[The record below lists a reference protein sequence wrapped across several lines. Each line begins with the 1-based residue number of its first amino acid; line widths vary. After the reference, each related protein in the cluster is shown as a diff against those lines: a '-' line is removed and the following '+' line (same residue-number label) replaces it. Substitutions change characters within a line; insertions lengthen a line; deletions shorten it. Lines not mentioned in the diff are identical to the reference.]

1 MSAYGLLLLKKNDE
15 DLLRL
20 LRDQD
25 MVAIE
30 VRYHR
35 SCYQNYVSNDTHVL
49 KGTGEK
55 SEKLNKWWN
64 SRPYA
69 LFVQRMIVE
78 KIVRKGKACSLSY
91 LTEVL
96 NESSIYAFVGHG
108 D

>member
-1 MSAYGLLLLKKNDE
+1 MPNNERIWDAAVEKDYE

-20 LRDQD
+20 LRHQN

-35 SCYQNYVSNDTHVL
+35 SCYQNYVLNDKRVL
-49 KGTGEK
+49 KGNGEK

-69 LFVQRMIVE
+69 LFV
-78 KIVRKGKACSLSY
+78 
-91 LTEVL
+91 
-96 NESSIYAFVGHG
+96 
-108 D
+108 